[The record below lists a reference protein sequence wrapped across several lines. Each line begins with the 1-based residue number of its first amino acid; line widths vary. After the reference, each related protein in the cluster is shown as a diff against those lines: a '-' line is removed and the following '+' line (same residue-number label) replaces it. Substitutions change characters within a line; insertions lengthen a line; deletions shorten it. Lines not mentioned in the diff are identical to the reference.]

1 MAIIQEVKDGKFVGE
16 TNEAQSSAG
25 SKKKNVSNEMGQDQF
40 LQLLVAQMQ
49 YQDPLEP
56 TSNTEWV
63 AQMATFSMVESLN
76 NMQESFNKQSIYNLV
91 GKYVL
96 INDGDNGY
104 IKGKVDYITKQNGET
119 KLAVNDG
126 FYSLDQLDTVA
137 DEEYFQGSILA
148 NEWHE
153 MVQLLPPENNLT
165 VNDAGLVKSAREEY
179 EKMTDSQKKFVQKED
194 LEKLRALET
203 KMDALKATEFTG
215 AVRDLPSAGQIEE
228 ADGETLAGYREK
240 FAKASELYENLT
252 ESQRKNVAEET
263 ITQYNVVK
271 EAMEKRTGQTPGE
284 GSGDSDS
291 SSDVSDILQKILDE
305 LKAQN
310 GNSSNDNNS
319 NDDSNDSNDIESD
332 NNAGN

>member
-1 MAIIQEVKDGKFVGE
+1 MAIVQEVKDGKFVGE
-16 TNEAQSSAG
+16 TAETSSSG

-76 NMQESFNKQSIYNLV
+76 NMQEAFNKQSVYNLV

-104 IKGKVDYITKQNGET
+104 IRGKVDYITKQNGET
-119 KLAVNDG
+119 KLAVNDE

-165 VNDAGLVKSAREEY
+165 VSDAGLVKSAREEY
-179 EKMTDSQKKFVQKED
+179 EKMTDSQKKFVKKED
-194 LEKLRALET
+194 LEKLRTLET
-203 KMDALKATEFTG
+203 RMDALKATEFTG
-215 AVRDLPSAGQIEE
+215 AVRELPSVSQIEE
-228 ADGETLAGYREK
+228 ADGETLAEYREK
-240 FAKASELYENLT
+240 YTKASELYENLT
-252 ESQRKNVAEET
+252 ESQRKNISEET
-263 ITQYNVVK
+263 ISQYEAVK
-271 EAMEKRTGQTPGE
+271 EAMSKRTDQTPGE
-284 GSGDSDS
+284 GEDSDVT
-291 SSDVSDILQKILDE
+291 DVSAILQKILDE

-310 GNSSNDNNS
+310 
-319 NDDSNDSNDIESD
+319 E
-332 NNAGN
+332 